1 MRFVSMRF
9 TQAGYVPS
17 AAPLNNSMLLGN
29 DKGDPTADDL
39 TQLAAA
45 QWEEHLQK
53 WLGVEKRSIHVLYS
67 GADAAAVEVR
77 KDI

>member
-1 MRFVSMRF
+1 MQRHSITACSSEMIR
-9 TQAGYVPS
+9 
-17 AAPLNNSMLLGN
+17 
-29 DKGDPTADDL
+29 GDPTADDL

-77 KDI
+77 KDRKCSRQLVYHHA

>member
-1 MRFVSMRF
+1 MIR
-9 TQAGYVPS
+9 
-17 AAPLNNSMLLGN
+17 
-29 DKGDPTADDL
+29 GDPTADDL

-67 GADAAAVEVR
+67 GADAAAVKVR
-77 KDI
+77 KDR